1 MYFRAVAGGPK
12 SVSVVV
18 PVHNSEA
25 TIEPLVCRVVDAL
38 GGRGGELEIV
48 LVDDGSRDGSW
59 EAIRAQRER
68 HPCVRGIRLMRNYG
82 QHNALLAG
90 IRRSR
95 GEYVV
100 TLDDDL
106 EQPPEAI
113 GELLDVLDSQPVD
126 VVYGARADKR
136 DRITREWEAKAFRT
150 VLGRGLRVG
159 SARGIAPLRA
169 FRGELREV
177 FERDHGP
184 HISVDALLGWGTTR
198 FASVQVEYAPR
209 EAGRSA
215 YGLGRRLRHA
225 MLEVTGF
232 TTLPLRIASV
242 LGLVMTVFGLGIL
255 AYVVLRYFIDGRGVP
270 GFAFLAS
277 IISVFAGAQLLA
289 LGVIGEYL
297 ARVHERTME
306 RPPYVVR
313 ESDG

>member
-1 MYFRAVAGGPK
+1 M
-12 SVSVVV
+12 
-18 PVHNSEA
+18 PVHNSEG
-25 TIEPLVCRVVDAL
+25 TIEPLVTRIVNTL
-38 GGRGGELEIV
+38 SERQGELEII

-59 EAIRAQRER
+59 GAIQAQRR
-68 HPCVRGIRLMRNYG
+68 LHPCVRGLRLMRNYG

-90 IRRSR
+90 IQRSQ
-95 GEYVV
+95 GGYVV

-113 GELLDVLDSQPVD
+113 PELLGILDREPAD
-126 VVYGARADKR
+126 VVYGARAGKR

-177 FERDHGP
+177 FRRDHGP

-198 FASVQVEYAPR
+198 FASVEVSYASR
-209 EAGRSA
+209 DVGRSS
-215 YGLGRRLRHA
+215 YGFARRLRHA

-232 TTLPLRIASV
+232 TTLPLRIASL
-242 LGLVMTVFGLGIL
+242 LGLVMTVFGLGVL
-255 AYVVLRYFIDGRGVP
+255 AYVVLRYLIDGGEVP

-277 IISVFAGAQLLA
+277 IISLFAGAQLLA

-313 ESDG
+313 ETDE